1 MANVKKEELVRLLNI
16 RNVTIANMQD
26 RIDDHLQLSNET
38 RSRHIEAISILENRV
53 KKLEQVII
61 NNAIK
66 EVK

>member
-26 RIDDHLQLSNET
+26 RIDGHLQLSLNT
-38 RSRHIEAISILENRV
+38 QIRHIEAISILEKRV

>member
-26 RIDDHLQLSNET
+26 RIDGHLQLSLNT
-38 RSRHIEAISILENRV
+38 QIRHIEAISILENRV

>member
-1 MANVKKEELVRLLNI
+1 MANVKKEELVKILNI
-16 RNVTIANMQD
+16 RNITIANMQD
-26 RIDDHLQLSNET
+26 RIDGHLQLSNET
-38 RSRHIEAISILENRV
+38 LSRHIEAISILENRV

>member
-1 MANVKKEELVRLLNI
+1 MANVKKEELVKLLAI
-16 RNVTIANMQD
+16 RNITIANMQD
-26 RIDDHLQLSNET
+26 RIDGHLQLSNET
-38 RSRHIEAISILENRV
+38 RSRHIDAISILEKRV